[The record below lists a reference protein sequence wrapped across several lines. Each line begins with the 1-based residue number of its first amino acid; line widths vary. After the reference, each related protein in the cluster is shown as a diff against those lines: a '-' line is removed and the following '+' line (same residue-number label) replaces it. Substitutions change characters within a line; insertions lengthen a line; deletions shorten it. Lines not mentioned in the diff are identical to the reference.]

1 MERKYFFLVVALAA
15 GLGLTL
21 RNEYLLHVLIL
32 TFIWCTVV
40 AAWDLVMGYAGIL
53 NFAQLVFFAA
63 GGYAAGMISIQAGI
77 TPALAIPL
85 AAVIVAGL
93 GIAVGAPCLRLRGE
107 YVVLFTFA
115 VHLATPTL
123 LEQGRSIGTGGSGGL
138 MGMPP
143 LRVLG
148 HVFYSRDKVGWYF
161 ATLGLAALSCYF
173 IYYVV
178 LKKKSG
184 RAFIALRDAETSAK
198 ALGVNEYGFK
208 LLVFALSAAIT
219 GLAGAF
225 YTSYVGLITP
235 SVLGNE
241 FFLIVMAMLSIG
253 GLGRYPGVLVG
264 AVIVTLGNEA
274 LRAVGEYRLLIVG
287 IVLVFTI
294 LFMPDGL
301 VEGMR
306 RLWAHVQKYR
316 HRMLPAVAIVN
327 SSHGG

>member
-1 MERKYFFLVVALAA
+1 MDRKYFFLAVAVAA
-15 GLGLTL
+15 AIGLVL

-53 NFAQLVFFAA
+53 NFAQLVFFAI
-63 GGYAAGMISIQAGI
+63 GGYAAGMISIQFGI

-85 AAVIVAGL
+85 AALLVALL
-93 GIAVGAPCLRLRGE
+93 GVAIGAPCLRLRGE

-123 LEQGRSIGTGGSGGL
+123 LEQGRAIGTGGSGGL
-138 MGMPP
+138 MGMPAFNIFGHI
-143 LRVLG
+143 LR
-148 HVFYSRDKVGWYF
+148 SRDKVDWYF
-161 ATLGLAALSCYF
+161 VTLCLATLSCYF

-178 LKKKSG
+178 LKRKSG

-208 LLVFALSAAIT
+208 LLVFAISAAIT
-219 GLAGAF
+219 ALAGAF
-225 YTSYVGLITP
+225 YTFYVGLITP

-241 FFLIVMAMLSIG
+241 FFLIVMAMISIG
-253 GLGRYPGVLVG
+253 GLGRFPGVLVG

-274 LRAVGEYRLLIVG
+274 LRTFGEYRLLIVG
-287 IVLVFTI
+287 FVLVLTI
-294 LFMPDGL
+294 LYMPDGL
-301 VEGMR
+301 VAGIR
-306 RLWAHVQKYR
+306 RAWHRLRKPKLQLIPPVGVAH
-316 HRMLPAVAIVN
+316 H
-327 SSHGG
+327 